1 VEDSVL
7 NVLRRH
13 ASSWWLKGILIAV
26 ALSFIIGFGILNRVS
41 SADRSRYVIKV
52 GNAIVSPSEFSDLM
66 SQGEQE
72 YYQKNNV
79 EMTDNDRI
87 NLQTSIINNRIDQ
100 MLENKEADRLGLVVS
115 DTEVAEYIA
124 QEPVFQKDGSFDYDT
139 FKQYIDYEGY
149 SEKMFEENVR
159 QSLLVQKLKDV
170 VTDSVKV
177 SDDEILETANSQG
190 RTVTRLDE
198 LSPDEKEYFGR
209 LALAIK
215 RFAVYREFL
224 GTLKDQ
230 EKVDINRE
238 YLYTKESPT
247 E

>member
-1 VEDSVL
+1 ML

-26 ALSFIIGFGILNRVS
+26 ALSFIIGFGILNRIS

-66 SQGEQE
+66 TKGEEE

-79 EMTDNDRI
+79 EMTDDDRV
-87 NLQTSIINNRIDQ
+87 NLQTSIIDNRIDQ
-100 MLENKEADRLGLVVS
+100 MLETKEADRLGLAVS

-124 QEPVFQKDGSFDYDT
+124 QEPAFQKDGTFDYDT
-139 FKQYIDYEGY
+139 FKQYLDYEGY
-149 SEKMFEENVR
+149 TEKMFEENIR
-159 QSLLVQKLKDV
+159 QALLVQKLKDV

-177 SDDEILETANSQG
+177 SDDEIIETANSQG
-190 RTVTRLDE
+190 RTVTRFDE
-198 LSPDEKEYFGR
+198 LNPDDKEYFGR

-215 RFAVYREFL
+215 RFSIYREFL
-224 GTLKDQ
+224 NSLKAQ
-230 EKVDINRE
+230 EKVDINQE
-238 YLYTKESPT
+238 YLYTKET
-247 E
+247 GTK